1 MNAPNAE
8 KLEEEYE
15 AEVRRANG
23 EEGGVRTHVEVLPT
37 LDARGRMYDVGH
49 GKDDAEKG
57 PGNKRKK
64 EKVNLHPSTSSR

>member
-15 AEVRRANG
+15 AEVRRANS
-23 EEGGVRTHVEVLPT
+23 EEGGVRTRVEVLPT
-37 LDARGRMYDVGH
+37 LDVRGQMYDVGH

-64 EKVNLHPSTSSR
+64 EKVTLHFSARAR